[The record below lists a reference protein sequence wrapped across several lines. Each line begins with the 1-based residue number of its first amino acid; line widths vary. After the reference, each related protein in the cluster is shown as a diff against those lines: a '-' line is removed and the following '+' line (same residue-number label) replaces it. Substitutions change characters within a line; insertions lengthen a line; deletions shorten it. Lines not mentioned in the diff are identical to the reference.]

1 VGEIGWLSVSV
12 LGVLLAMSWGAG
24 LRRARGGSERVLR
37 LDDPPVEE
45 ADGLELSTAYDGS
58 SCVITLAGL
67 MDRPGSLALASHLA
81 AIIEA
86 GSDEVVV
93 DVERAHPAARI
104 VEALAIASPIV
115 ERHGARLALVT
126 QKGEMLSAS
135 VQLTA
140 NGLGDR
146 VSVYDSVAEAARAV
160 R

>member
-1 VGEIGWLSVSV
+1 LSV

-24 LRRARGGSERVLR
+24 SLRRARGGSARVLR
-37 LDDPPVEE
+37 LDDPPEDE
-45 ADGLELSTAYDGS
+45 ADGFELSTAYDGS
-58 SCVITLAGL
+58 SCVITLAGR
-67 MDRPGSLALASHLA
+67 MDRPGTSALASHLA
-81 AIIEA
+81 AIIEG

-104 VEALAIASPIV
+104 VEALASACPIA

-135 VQLTA
+135 IKLTA

-146 VSVYDSVAEAARAV
+146 VSVYDSVADAARAV